1 MAVPWRMGGWWTLCL
16 AWRDLTRRAWHDDS
30 AIRRAVRL
38 LAVRVGRVCG
48 VHCWLER
55 LDLVVWFYRDRC
67 ATNRAVFR
75 SARAGVG
82 RERPGSGGC
91 GSDCVCGIA
100 VARNCLGEQHSKP
113 HELT

>member
-1 MAVPWRMGGWWTLCL
+1 MAVPWRMGGWRTLCL

-48 VHCWLER
+48 VHAWLER
-55 LDLVVWFYRDRC
+55 LHPVVWFYRDRC
-67 ATNRAVFR
+67 ATNRAVYR

-82 RERPGSGGC
+82 RERPGSVGC
-91 GSDCVCGIA
+91 GRGCVRGIDEA
-100 VARNCLGEQHSKP
+100 RRRVAEQQRKA
-113 HELT
+113 